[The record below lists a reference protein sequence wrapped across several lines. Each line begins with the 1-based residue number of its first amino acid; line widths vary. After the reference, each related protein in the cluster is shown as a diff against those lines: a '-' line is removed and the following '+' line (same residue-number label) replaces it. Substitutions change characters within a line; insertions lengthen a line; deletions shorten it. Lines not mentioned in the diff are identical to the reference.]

1 MGGFFSV
8 SCTQDPLDYDHLSF
22 PSFFSNLLPSWDV
35 VGALSVLGMNSKE
48 NQYKQWARID
58 RKGSV

>member
-1 MGGFFSV
+1 MFFSV
-8 SCTQDPLDYDHLSF
+8 SCAQDPLDYDNLSV
-22 PSFFSNLLPSWDV
+22 PSSFSNLLPSWDT
-35 VGALSVLGMNSKE
+35 VGALSVLRMNSKE